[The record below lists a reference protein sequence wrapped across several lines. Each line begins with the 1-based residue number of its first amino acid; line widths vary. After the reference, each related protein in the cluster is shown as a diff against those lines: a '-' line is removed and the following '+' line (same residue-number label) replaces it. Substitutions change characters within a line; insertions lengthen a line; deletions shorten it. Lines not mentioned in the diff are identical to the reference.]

1 MEFTLRFHRV
11 LFIFQT
17 FGGDILNRP
26 QQTSK
31 HRTAVWLYPETIK
44 EMDTMLDMDNAK
56 SRSEFIEKALQFY
69 MGYLTSENTSE
80 YLPKVLV
87 SAMQGMLR
95 ETENRNSSNLF
106 RLSVEMSMMMNILAA
121 GLEISDDD
129 LRKLRGRCVNEVKKT
144 KGKISMED
152 AVKFQQGIDE

>member
-1 MEFTLRFHRV
+1 M
-11 LFIFQT
+11 LFIFQPI
-17 FGGDILNRP
+17 GGDILN
-26 QQTSK
+26 QTHK
-31 HRTAVWLYPETIK
+31 AKNRTAVWLYPETIK
-44 EMDTMLDMDNAK
+44 EMDAMLEMDNTK

-80 YLPKVLV
+80 YLPKVLI
-87 SAMQGMLR
+87 SAMQGILR
-95 ETENRNSSNLF
+95 ETENRNLSNLF

-121 GLEISDDD
+121 GLEISDED

-144 KGKISMED
+144 KGKISIED